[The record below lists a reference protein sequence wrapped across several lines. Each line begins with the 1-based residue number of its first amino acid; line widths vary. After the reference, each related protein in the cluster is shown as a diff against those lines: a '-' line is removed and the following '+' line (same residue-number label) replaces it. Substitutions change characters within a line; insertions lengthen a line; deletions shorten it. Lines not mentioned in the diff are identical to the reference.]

1 MFKNEKIH
9 IFILLDLKLGVKSL
23 SSNNNRTKKKSGKN
37 AKKFNIKWIILI
49 TIWTFVLA
57 VFVSI
62 ISENLMRNMILIY
75 AFIILI
81 IIILIGILFDTIGIA
96 VAAASEKPFHSMA
109 ANKVLEG
116 KYAVKLVRNAVPVSN
131 FCNDVIGD
139 ICGIVSGAAG
149 SIIILKLVK
158 TYSLGD
164 ATLYSIAMSSLIA
177 SLTVGG
183 KAFGKEVALKN
194 SNKIIYFVAKI
205 IMILDKKIGVC
216 LLPDIKKK

>member
-1 MFKNEKIH
+1 M
-9 IFILLDLKLGVKSL
+9 
-23 SSNNNRTKKKSGKN
+23 SSNSNRTKKKSGN
-37 AKKFNIKWIILI
+37 NSKKFNIKWIVLI

-57 VFVSI
+57 VLVSI
-62 ISENLMRNMILIY
+62 ISENLMRNMKLIY
-75 AFIILI
+75 AFIILM

-96 VAAASEKPFHSMA
+96 VASASEKPFHSMA
-109 ANKVLEG
+109 ANKVFEG
-116 KYAVKLVRNAVPVSN
+116 KYAVKLVRNAVSVSN

-149 SIIILKLVK
+149 SIIILEIVK

-164 ATLYSIAMSSLIA
+164 ATLYSITMSSLIA

-194 SNKIIYFVAKI
+194 SNKIIFFVAKI